1 MYADSTWLSKSGSH
15 SIKPLAMTIGNF
27 PRDSM
32 NQDRARK
39 VTFNKTLSFSIKYC
53 FQVVGYFPELTL
65 PKTHRKKAAAKRF
78 KRKLYHDA
86 LYDVLRPVR
95 RAQKDGG
102 FWAMHKGR

>member
-39 VTFNKTLSFSIKYC
+39 VTFNKNIKFFNKILFSGCWLFSGVDFAKDTPQKSRRKTL
-53 FQVVGYFPELTL
+53 
-65 PKTHRKKAAAKRF
+65 
-78 KRKLYHDA
+78 
-86 LYDVLRPVR
+86 
-95 RAQKDGG
+95 
-102 FWAMHKGR
+102 